1 MVCDFIGH
9 LVTISLNVE
18 MLHNNILGVI
28 EEMRSKVDMEDEKK
42 WHNPFEK
49 AFGLQTPI
57 PLDDSI
63 VVVHTQGQIH

>member
-1 MVCDFIGH
+1 
-9 LVTISLNVE
+9 

-49 AFGLQTPI
+49 AFGLQTLI